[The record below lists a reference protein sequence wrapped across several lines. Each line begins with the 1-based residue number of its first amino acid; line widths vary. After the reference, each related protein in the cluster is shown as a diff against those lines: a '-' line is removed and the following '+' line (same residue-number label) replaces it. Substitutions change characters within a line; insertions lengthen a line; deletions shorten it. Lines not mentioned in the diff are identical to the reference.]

1 MTRIDYFSSPLL
13 RNAFATGA
21 APCLEP
27 QLRKSR
33 FPDRMSFAYS
43 GNFRA
48 KTPNN
53 SHFQA
58 NHCYIASV
66 WLTFLTCLLRRESQA
81 QVRIANLRIR
91 TLLRLSQKRK
101 FLKNSRNA
109 FMSNINR
116 AVVQIPAFIVIAGV
130 IVAVN
135 WISRPEPPTAKNPRQ
150 LPPKIIIEHAQEEM
164 GRIRAELESIKESAD
179 YAKTMP
185 EPPPE
190 GADAAGTPEPAP
202 M

>member
-1 MTRIDYFSSPLL
+1 MNRPLFLPLPRYMSGLRESPY
-13 RNAFATGA
+13 REQKF
-21 APCLEP
+21 
-27 QLRKSR
+27 RKSR
-33 FPDRMSFAYS
+33 NLDRMSFAYS
-43 GNFRA
+43 GIFRA

-53 SHFQA
+53 SSLLA
-58 NHCYIASV
+58 NHSYTASV

-81 QVRIANLRIR
+81 QVRIANHRIR
-91 TLLRLSQKRK
+91 TFLRLSQKRK

-116 AVVQIPAFIVIAGV
+116 AIIQIPAFIVIAGI

-135 WISRPEPPTAKNPRQ
+135 WVYRPEPPTAKNPRQ

-164 GRIRAELESIKESAD
+164 GRIRAELESIKENAD
-179 YAKTMP
+179 YAKATP

-190 GADAAGTPEPAP
+190 AVDASGPPEAAP